1 MTDHGTSL
9 IVTIA
14 LSFGLALVFG
24 FIAARLRLPPIVGY
38 LLAGVVIGPATPG
51 LIADVSVAS
60 QLAEIGVMLLLFG
73 VGLHLSLD
81 DLLAVKRISLPG
93 AIVQMSVAT
102 VLGTWLALQWGWDP
116 TAAVIFGVTLSC
128 ASTVVLLRALESR
141 GLLDTMNGR
150 IAIGWL
156 VVEDLAT
163 VVALVVLPPLAGK
176 PGPVEQAIGAQLPAW
191 GLALV
196 TFAQVAA
203 FMAVMLLIGRR
214 FLPWLLLQV
223 ARTGS
228 RELFTLAVIAIA
240 IGIAFGAASLFNVSF
255 ALGAFVAGMV
265 LRESEF
271 SHRAGQDTLPLRDA
285 FAVLFFVSVG
295 MLLEPSILLDEPLR
309 VLAAVLIVM
318 VGKSLAAVAITLL
331 LRYPINSALVMGAS
345 LGQIGEFSF
354 ILAGLALTLEL
365 VPAEAVSLVVAVAFI
380 SIALNPLMF
389 AGADAFR
396 SLLLRRAAWARRLDF
411 ESDPLA
417 VLPTG
422 HDLDVPSDHVILVGY
437 GRVGRRIHKQ
447 LRSDGRPC
455 VIIELARE
463 RVEDLRDAGVLALAG
478 DGAQE
483 SILREAGI
491 ERASSLVVAT
501 PSASDARRVAA
512 AVHRLNPD
520 VRMILRTHDED
531 DWAMLRDRSIGH
543 VFYGERELA
552 NRMVDA
558 LRDGGPEGAGRS

>member
-354 ILAGLALTLEL
+354 ILAGLALTLGL

>member
-354 ILAGLALTLEL
+354 ILAGLALTLGL

-463 RVEDLRDAGVLALAG
+463 RVEDLRNAGVLALAG

-520 VRMILRTHDED
+520 ARMILRTHDED